1 MMKPCQIPAVL
12 FVTAVL
18 LVAAPI
24 QAAVLFY
31 DGFETE
37 DGHGTSGSTE
47 GFNGWFLQGSN
58 QAPSIHFGDSD
69 MDGQYANAQGW
80 ALAGG
85 SGHSDWRNAAGIGNG
100 LTPGLE
106 YTLSWKWKVNVGNA
120 NSYGNGFGFENARA
134 SMGVKVD
141 QGGGISVLNF
151 ADPDDND
158 VLCFGG
164 CGIINETEG
173 VFDMKIVMNET
184 DTTFFVNNIERHSS
198 PTNGAWGNAF
208 TSATGIRG
216 FFGGGQENGGYF
228 DEIMLTDSTPN
239 LANAWRNDG
248 SGDWNADSNW
258 NTLAAPNSS
267 EAGAVFGDAISSN
280 QTVFTNSDVNVSD
293 VRFDNANSYVIA
305 GGGKVNVNG
314 DFSVAAGSHQFQT
327 AVQVNNNSTAD
338 VAAGST
344 LTFNN
349 SLDLQGNTLDKTGDG
364 EMALNNK
371 LATTGGAVNLL
382 GGTISGSGTIGGSVS
397 NSAGT
402 TAPGNSPGILTI
414 DGDYTQGAAGT
425 LAIEIQGTT
434 PGDQYDRLI
443 VNGQANLAGTLDVSL
458 TDFTPSNG
466 DTFDILDFSSVSGN
480 FDTLNLPN
488 DFSWDVTTGILTVG
502 SGGPG
507 LQGDF
512 DGNGVVDA
520 ADYTLWQDGLN
531 GAYTQADYLVWKNNF
546 GNSSGGGSSAAV
558 PEPTCWMMLVIGL
571 ATFVGRRLQAARG

>member
-58 QAPSIHFGDSD
+58 KAPSIHFGDSD

-85 SGHSDWRNAAGIGNG
+85 SGHSDWRNAAGSGNG

-228 DEIMLTDSTPN
+228 DEIMRTDSTPN

-248 SGDWNADSNW
+248 SGDWNAD
-258 NTLAAPNSS
+258 APKGVAKNS
-267 EAGAVFGDAISSN
+267 VWIS
-280 QTVFTNSDVNVSD
+280 TNSTGADRNEAAAVDHWITGITGRVC
-293 VRFDNANSYVIA
+293 RCLE
-305 GGGKVNVNG
+305 GK
-314 DFSVAAGSHQFQT
+314 
-327 AVQVNNNSTAD
+327 
-338 VAAGST
+338 
-344 LTFNN
+344 
-349 SLDLQGNTLDKTGDG
+349 
-364 EMALNNK
+364 
-371 LATTGGAVNLL
+371 
-382 GGTISGSGTIGGSVS
+382 
-397 NSAGT
+397 
-402 TAPGNSPGILTI
+402 
-414 DGDYTQGAAGT
+414 
-425 LAIEIQGTT
+425 
-434 PGDQYDRLI
+434 
-443 VNGQANLAGTLDVSL
+443 
-458 TDFTPSNG
+458 
-466 DTFDILDFSSVSGN
+466 
-480 FDTLNLPN
+480 PN
-488 DFSWDVTTGILTVG
+488 DQTDLRSI
-502 SGGPG
+502 
-507 LQGDF
+507 
-512 DGNGVVDA
+512 
-520 ADYTLWQDGLN
+520 
-531 GAYTQADYLVWKNNF
+531 
-546 GNSSGGGSSAAV
+546 
-558 PEPTCWMMLVIGL
+558 TCSPLDDHWYGK
-571 ATFVGRRLQAARG
+571 